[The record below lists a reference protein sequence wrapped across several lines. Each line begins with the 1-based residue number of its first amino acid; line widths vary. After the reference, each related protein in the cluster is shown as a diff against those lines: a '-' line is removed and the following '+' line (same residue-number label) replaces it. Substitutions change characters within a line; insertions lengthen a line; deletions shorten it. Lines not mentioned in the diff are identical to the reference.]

1 MNTKLFYLYHPKHWL
16 SWLMILILRTI
27 TLLPFKAQVRLGKL
41 FGRYGLWQLKR
52 RRDIARIN
60 LRLVFPDK
68 GETEIEELLKLHF
81 ESLGVSI
88 FESALAWWGSR
99 REIESRMQISGL
111 EHLDRALKSG
121 NGVILFSAHFTNVD
135 LSGIMLAL
143 MRPIHVVYRP
153 DNSPVLNHIIEKG
166 RMRNLESLITQT
178 NIREMV
184 RVLKSGG
191 AVEYAMDQNFG
202 HRGGI
207 FSNFFNIPAATNS
220 ATSRL
225 VKMTG
230 ATVIPFFATR
240 CEDGSFYKLTLQPPV
255 EMDGKEIQNE
265 TDQLNQ
271 LIEQA
276 VRKAPEQYLWVHQR
290 FKDRPNGEESYY
302 Q

>member
-1 MNTKLFYLYHPKHWL
+1 
-16 SWLMILILRTI
+16 
-27 TLLPFKAQVRLGKL
+27 
-41 FGRYGLWQLKR
+41 
-52 RRDIARIN
+52 
-60 LRLVFPDK
+60 
-68 GETEIEELLKLHF
+68 
-81 ESLGVSI
+81 
-88 FESALAWWGSR
+88 
-99 REIESRMQISGL
+99 
-111 EHLDRALKSG
+111 
-121 NGVILFSAHFTNVD
+121 
-135 LSGIMLAL
+135 
-143 MRPIHVVYRP
+143 
-153 DNSPVLNHIIEKG
+153 
-166 RMRNLESLITQT
+166 MRNLESLITQT